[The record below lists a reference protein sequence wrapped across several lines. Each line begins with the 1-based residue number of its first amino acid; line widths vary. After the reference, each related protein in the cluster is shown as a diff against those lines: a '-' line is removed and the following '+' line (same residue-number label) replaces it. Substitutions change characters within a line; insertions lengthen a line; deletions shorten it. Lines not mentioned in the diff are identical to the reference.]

1 MKAQG
6 VSDFGSSIDTIRK
19 LTTEYQLIFLQET
32 WLYPDDFSIVSRI
45 SESYESFSISSLS
58 LDDRLIAGRPHGG
71 MSVLWNKSLSNA
83 IKILMY
89 LLQCLMQVKH
99 LIE

>member
-1 MKAQG
+1 MGFFLNHCVYVIIPFNLKATTFNCHG
-6 VSDFGSSIDTIRK
+6 IGSFIDTIRK

-45 SESYESFSISSLS
+45 SESYESFGISSMS

-71 MSVLWNKSLSNA
+71 MSVL
-83 IKILMY
+83 
-89 LLQCLMQVKH
+89 
-99 LIE
+99 